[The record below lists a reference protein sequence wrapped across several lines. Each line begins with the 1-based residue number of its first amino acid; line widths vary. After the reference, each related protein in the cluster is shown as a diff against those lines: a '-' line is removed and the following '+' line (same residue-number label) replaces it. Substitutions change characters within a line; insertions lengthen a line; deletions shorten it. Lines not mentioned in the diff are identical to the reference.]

1 MATPRVMSISGIAI
15 CPTRSMAWPSHSGT
29 VQPSA
34 RKTEPRMVPQTSGSR
49 IAVTGLPP
57 PATTQ
62 TPKVKEMI
70 AITAKITT
78 AKSNP
83 ACPKAK
89 SASGSPRLPVL
100 PKVSGAQ

>member
-1 MATPRVMSISGIAI
+1 MAPAH
-15 CPTRSMAWPSHSGT
+15 AGT
-29 VQPSA
+29 AQPSA
-34 RKTEPRMVPQTSGSR
+34 RKSEPATVPQTSGSR

-62 TPKVKEMI
+62 TPKVKLRI

-78 AKSNP
+78 ARSNP

-89 SASGSPRLPVL
+89 RAIGSPRLPVL